1 MSENTVRRILKSI
14 SIGLI
19 VLSALMLFMGGV
31 GIKDKDVRE
40 EIGQSVD
47 ELIDKVDMDDDKIDQ
62 AEAGLA
68 MFGVDIDLHS
78 LIGQVKKVCGI
89 VRDGRLSAAEVAFT
103 GTTAIKLIDL
113 FKQNDKLL
121 SFLSDRDLSEM
132 LDRLDGLSVRM
143 YALVALFWAS
153 LACSLL
159 VIIFHLFNFKAP
171 GVSVVIFSIFWL
183 VIFIIVKEQV
193 SETIVKELEGP
204 EGILAVSA
212 APFIGVAASVCAM
225 VIWLIKDVVAE
236 KAGSGSYTPEGYE
249 SAVYGDGIG
258 GQRVKN
264 VQGAVASEDMGQE
277 AGSPYGGPE
286 NLYASSDT
294 YAGPENLYAE
304 SDTYTGGI
312 YEDTDSYEGSGA
324 EAEGIELADTV
335 FTVGGE
341 KVSTA
346 DLKYCPKCGAEV
358 DHDYDFCS
366 SCGFR
371 IFSR

>member
-1 MSENTVRRILKSI
+1 MSENTIRRILKSI

-47 ELIDKVDMDDDKIDQ
+47 ELIAKVDMDDDKIDQ

-113 FKQNDKLL
+113 LKENDKLL
-121 SFLSDRDLSEM
+121 SFLSDRDLSEI
-132 LDRLDGLSVRM
+132 LARLDGLSVRM

-236 KAGSGSYTPEGYE
+236 KAGIGAYTPEGYE
-249 SAVYGDGIG
+249 SAVYVDGIG

-277 AGSPYGGPE
+277 AGSPY
-286 NLYASSDT
+286 
-294 YAGPENLYAE
+294 AGPENLYAE
-304 SDTYTGGI
+304 SDTYAGGI
-312 YEDTDSYEGSGA
+312 YEDTDAYEGSGA

-335 FTVGGE
+335 FKVGGE
-341 KVSTA
+341 KVSMA